1 MMQEGFFMEKIC
13 PICNKI
19 ISSTI
24 KCGKCGSLMND
35 IGREQEYRDPY
46 GNKQEIE
53 YINSCCVHIFHCD
66 NCGEEAEKSIQDL
79 YI

>member
-1 MMQEGFFMEKIC
+1 MEKIC

-19 ISSTI
+19 ISDSI
-24 KCGKCGSLMND
+24 RCSKCGELMSD

-53 YINSCCVHIFHCD
+53 FINLCCVHIFHCE
-66 NCGEEAEKSIQDL
+66 NCGNDEERMFKDL
-79 YI
+79 II

>member
-1 MMQEGFFMEKIC
+1 MEKVC

-19 ISSTI
+19 ISDTI
-24 KCGKCGSLMND
+24 KCEKCGNMMKD

-53 YINSCCVHIFHCD
+53 YVESDTCCLHIFHCD
-66 NCGEEAEKSIQDL
+66 KCGDEQERSIKDL